1 MSEYHC
7 IIEKTIKPDKEE
19 RKVSLNET
27 EKRTEYNQGINEVS
41 SSESF
46 LDKLFK
52 VKNLNFLL
60 VTVLIY
66 TMLNNKDFNNDDK
79 LLHTN
84 YGNLSNTAYAHT
96 IVVEDQFRRL
106 GYGLKLLK
114 ECINVA
120 KHSGYDR
127 ISSSVKKNNMPSQ
140 NMVKKTGF
148 KQHYSDGNKD
158 LFILELD

>member
-66 TMLNNKDFNNDDK
+66 TMLNNKDFI
-79 LLHTN
+79 LLIKN
-84 YGNLSNTAYAHT
+84 IFPFLINAANEISILGNGFIGLLFGIILIMYISFYM
-96 IVVEDQFRRL
+96 EDQ
-106 GYGLKLLK
+106 
-114 ECINVA
+114 
-120 KHSGYDR
+120 
-127 ISSSVKKNNMPSQ
+127 
-140 NMVKKTGF
+140 
-148 KQHYSDGNKD
+148 
-158 LFILELD
+158 